1 MRRSESMKGWNPIQ
15 LEGRVKMFSFTLFPI
30 RCAYQNAAEDQL
42 YRRECF
48 WECCLKWLHRVFFD
62 RARSGPEHGACSK
75 NIAEQ
80 NKCGGS
86 IRSHDSYHKRC
97 VKNISA
103 SWTLGL
109 WEFVGLLRL
118 KKANITPAARSVASR
133 RPQNNENNGGIVKKR
148 LQNLFSENRITKT
161 AARKKNNLQNGL

>member
-1 MRRSESMKGWNPIQ
+1 M
-15 LEGRVKMFSFTLFPI
+15 
-30 RCAYQNAAEDQL
+30 
-42 YRRECF
+42 
-48 WECCLKWLHRVFFD
+48 
-62 RARSGPEHGACSK
+62 
-75 NIAEQ
+75 
-80 NKCGGS
+80 
-86 IRSHDSYHKRC
+86 RSHDSYHKRC

-161 AARKKNNLQNGL
+161 AARKKNNLQNGTGKIFFIFSIVQHFDDACKDSSK

>member
-1 MRRSESMKGWNPIQ
+1 MWRLDTIARFLSQEVCK
-15 LEGRVKMFSFTLFPI
+15 KYI
-30 RCAYQNAAEDQL
+30 RIMD
-42 YRRECF
+42 
-48 WECCLKWLHRVFFD
+48 
-62 RARSGPEHGACSK
+62 SG
-75 NIAEQ
+75 
-80 NKCGGS
+80 
-86 IRSHDSYHKRC
+86 
-97 VKNISA
+97 
-103 SWTLGL
+103 TLGL